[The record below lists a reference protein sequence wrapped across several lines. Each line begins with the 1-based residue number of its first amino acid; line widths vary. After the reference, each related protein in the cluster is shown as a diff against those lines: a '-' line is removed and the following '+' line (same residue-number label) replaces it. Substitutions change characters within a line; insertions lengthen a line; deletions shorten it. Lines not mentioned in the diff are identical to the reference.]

1 MSAACLLLVFFA
13 IPPRA
18 PMQSPTESMAREL
31 VANFNAGR
39 FDAASRNF
47 NDAMRTT
54 LPPSTM
60 ADVKRQ
66 ADTELG
72 PFRSITSVNRRTEN
86 GFRVIEVLCKY
97 EKSLASFRVKFD
109 ASDHVASVF
118 LDRIGD
124 PPIEPALEASARG
137 LLKSFVESDFG
148 AMTKRFDDKLVTQLT
163 PAALAQVQS
172 QVAAK
177 YGVVKTV
184 TAVHQTN
191 DGNYRT
197 IELTTTCDRLP
208 LIFRVVFDRLGRV
221 AGLRFAPVLTSTP

>member
-1 MSAACLLLVFFA
+1 MTAACLLLVLFT

-18 PMQSPTESMAREL
+18 PMQSPIESIARQL
-31 VANFNAGR
+31 VTSFNAGQ
-39 FDAASRNF
+39 FEAASHDF

-66 ADTELG
+66 ADAELG
-72 PFRSITSVNRRTEN
+72 PFRSISSVHERTES
-86 GFRVIEVLCKY
+86 GFRVVEVLCKY

-109 ASDHVASVF
+109 ATDHVASVL
-118 LDRIGD
+118 LDRVGD
-124 PPIEPALEASARG
+124 PPVEPALEAAARG
-137 LLKSFVESDFG
+137 LLKSFVESDFDG
-148 AMTKRFDDKLVTQLT
+148 MAKRFDAKLVTQLT
-163 PAALAQVQS
+163 PAVLAQVQS

-177 YGVVKTV
+177 YGTIKTV
-184 TAVHQTN
+184 TAVHQSI

-221 AGLRFAPVLTSTP
+221 AGIRFAPVLATSP